1 MTSSKEPGIGKVA
14 RKLDIDYAPAM
25 KGWEFH
31 GGGYCHPVYVCSFIF
46 HSIWFISLF
55 YPVCRIDGIVI
66 AKEYKEV
73 LLEAWEQEQQII
85 IEKDVQVN

>member
-1 MTSSKEPGIGKVA
+1 
-14 RKLDIDYAPAM
+14 M

-46 HSIWFISLF
+46 QSILLLLCL
-55 YPVCRIDGIVI
+55 VCRIDGIVI